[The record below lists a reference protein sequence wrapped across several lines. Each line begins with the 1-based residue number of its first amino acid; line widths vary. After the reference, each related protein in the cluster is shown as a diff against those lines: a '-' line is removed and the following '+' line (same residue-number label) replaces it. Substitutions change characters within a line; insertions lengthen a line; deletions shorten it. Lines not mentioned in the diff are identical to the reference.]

1 LATGADE
8 PAIRRN
14 RKPKVRKMENEN
26 KETRSEMG
34 TDRQRKFLF
43 AKLAECGI
51 EKDIFEGTIEMG
63 VSEMTKSDMSKAID
77 ILTNP
82 HIQNKIGELRVKF
95 ALSGEDRPVGKPENK
110 PDQSAGETQET
121 PPAPTQTPATTAP
134 PAVATAKLTVEKP
147 SSRPALMA
155 KMNGIPAELADMF
168 FSVIDG
174 SLYIKLPGLLY
185 MAAKKGYS
193 RIIVDE
199 PTMKDGTW
207 YVKATVYPI
216 IPKDVLI
223 TLGSMDKELAG
234 RVVSEYYGPVIGYGR
249 ANKDNVKTTKILP
262 FLPELAAA
270 RATARALRLYT
281 GYGGTSEEELPD
293 ARIPEI
299 EGE

>member
-1 LATGADE
+1 
-8 PAIRRN
+8 
-14 RKPKVRKMENEN
+14 MEEK
-26 KETRSEMG
+26 KETRSESEMG
-34 TDRQRKFLF
+34 TDKQRKFLF

-63 VSEMTKSDMSKAID
+63 ISEMTKADMSKAID
-77 ILTNP
+77 ILLNKNIT
-82 HIQNKIGELRVKF
+82 NKIGELRVKF
-95 ALSGEDRPVGKPENK
+95 ALSGEDRPAGEPETKQENRK
-110 PDQSAGETQET
+110 TETQEE
-121 PPAPTQTPATTAP
+121 PPAPTQTTAAQP
-134 PAVATAKLTVEKP
+134 PAATSAKLTVEKP

-155 KMNGIPAELADMF
+155 RMNGIPAELADMF

-185 MAAKKGYS
+185 MASKKGYS
-193 RIIVDE
+193 RIVVDE

-207 YVKATVYPI
+207 YAKATVYPV
-216 IPKDVLI
+216 IPKDILI
-223 TLGSMDKELAG
+223 TLGSLDKELAS
-234 RVVSEYYGPVIGYGR
+234 RIVSEYYGPVIGYGR

>member
-1 LATGADE
+1 
-8 PAIRRN
+8 
-14 RKPKVRKMENEN
+14 MENEN
-26 KETRSEMG
+26 KEMA

-43 AKLAECGI
+43 AKLAELNI
-51 EKDIFEGTIEMG
+51 DKEVFEGTIE
-63 VSEMTKSDMSKAID
+63 VPISEMTKSEMSKAID
-77 ILTNP
+77 ILLDNNVK
-82 HIQNKIGELRVKF
+82 NKIGELRVKF

-121 PPAPTQTPATTAP
+121 PPAPTQTTVAQP
-134 PAVATAKLTVEKP
+134 PAATSAKLTVEKP

-155 KMNGIPAELADMF
+155 RMNGIPAELADMF

-193 RIIVDE
+193 RITVDE

-207 YVKATVYPI
+207 YAKATVYPI
-216 IPKDVLI
+216 IPKDILI
-223 TLGSMDKELAG
+223 TLGSMDKELANKI
-234 RVVSEYYGPVIGYGR
+234 VSEYYGPVIGYGR

-293 ARIPEI
+293 AKIPEI

>member
-1 LATGADE
+1 
-8 PAIRRN
+8 
-14 RKPKVRKMENEN
+14 MENEN
-26 KETRSEMG
+26 KEMA
-34 TDRQRKFLF
+34 TDRQRKLLF
-43 AKLAECGI
+43 AKMAELNI
-51 EKDIFEGTIEMG
+51 DKDVFEGTIELPISQM
-63 VSEMTKSDMSKAID
+63 SKAEMTKAID
-77 ILTNP
+77 ILLNKN
-82 HIQNKIGELRVKF
+82 IQNKIGELRVKF
-95 ALSGEDRPVGKPENK
+95 ALSGEERETKQESQPT
-110 PDQSAGETQET
+110 ETQEE
-121 PPAPTQTPATTAP
+121 PPAQTPATTAP

-155 KMNGIPAELADMF
+155 RMNGIPAELADMF

-185 MAAKKGYS
+185 MASKKGYS
-193 RIIVDE
+193 RIVVDE

-207 YVKATVYPI
+207 YAKATVYPI
-216 IPKDVLI
+216 IPKDILI
-223 TLGSMDKELAG
+223 TLGSMDKELAS
-234 RVVSEYYGPVIGYGR
+234 RIVSEYYGPVIGYGR

-299 EGE
+299 EGD

>member
-1 LATGADE
+1 
-8 PAIRRN
+8 
-14 RKPKVRKMENEN
+14 MENEN
-26 KETRSEMG
+26 KEMG
-34 TDRQRKFLF
+34 TDKQRKFLF
-43 AKLAECGI
+43 AKLAELNI
-51 EKDIFEGTIEMG
+51 DKEVFEGTIE
-63 VSEMTKSDMSKAID
+63 VPISEMTKSEMSKAIE

-95 ALSGEDRPVGKPENK
+95 ALSGEEREPKQESQPT
-110 PDQSAGETQET
+110 ETHEE
-121 PPAPTQTPATTAP
+121 PPAQTPATTAP
-134 PAVATAKLTVEKP
+134 PVVATAKLTVEKP

-155 KMNGIPAELADMF
+155 RINGIPPELADMF

-193 RIIVDE
+193 RIVVDE
-199 PTMKDGTW
+199 PAMKDGTW
-207 YVKATVYPI
+207 YVKASIYPL

-223 TLGSMDKELAG
+223 TLGSLDKELAS
-234 RVVSEYYGPVIGYGR
+234 RIVSEYYGPVIGYGR

>member
-1 LATGADE
+1 MATDADE
-8 PAIRRN
+8 PAI
-14 RKPKVRKMENEN
+14 KAKQKSQEVRKMENEN
-26 KETRSEMG
+26 KEMA

-82 HIQNKIGELRVKF
+82 HITNKIGELRVKF
-95 ALSGEDRPVGKPENK
+95 ALSGEERETKQESQPT
-110 PDQSAGETQET
+110 ETQET
-121 PPAPTQTPATTAP
+121 PPAQTPATTAQP
-134 PAVATAKLTVEKP
+134 TAATSAKLTVEKP

-155 KMNGIPAELADMF
+155 RMNGIPAELADMF

-174 SLYIKLPGLLY
+174 SLYIKLPSLLY
-185 MAAKKGYS
+185 MASKKGYS
-193 RIIVDE
+193 RIVVDE

-207 YVKATVYPI
+207 YAKATVYPI
-216 IPKDVLI
+216 IPKDILI
-223 TLGSMDKELAG
+223 TLGSMDKELAS
-234 RVVSEYYGPVIGYGR
+234 RIVSEYYGPVIGYGR

-299 EGE
+299 EGD

>member
-1 LATGADE
+1 MFQR
-8 PAIRRN
+8 IRLLSNGWR
-14 RKPKVRKMENEN
+14 VSEMENEN
-26 KETRSEMG
+26 KEMG

-63 VSEMTKSDMSKAID
+63 VSEMSKADMSRAIN

-82 HIQNKIGELRVKF
+82 HITNKIGELRVKF
-95 ALSGEDRPVGKPENK
+95 ALSGEDRPAVKPENK
-110 PDQSAGETQET
+110 PDQSAGGTQEE
-121 PPAPTQTPATTAP
+121 PPAQAPATTAQP
-134 PAVATAKLTVEKP
+134 TVATSAKLTVEKP

-155 KMNGIPAELADMF
+155 RMNGIPPELADMF
-168 FSVIDG
+168 FSLIDG

-185 MAAKKGYS
+185 MASKKGYS
-193 RIIVDE
+193 RIVVDE

-207 YVKATVYPI
+207 YVKASVYPL

-223 TLGSMDKELAG
+223 TMGSMDKELANKI
-234 RVVSEYYGPVIGYGR
+234 VNEYYGPVVGYGR

-299 EGE
+299 EGD

>member
-1 LATGADE
+1 
-8 PAIRRN
+8 
-14 RKPKVRKMENEN
+14 MENEN
-26 KETRSEMG
+26 KEMG

-63 VSEMTKSDMSKAID
+63 VSEMSKADMSRAID

-82 HIQNKIGELRVKF
+82 HITNKIGELRVKF
-95 ALSGEDRPVGKPENK
+95 ALSGEDRPAAGKPENK
-110 PDQSAGETQET
+110 PDQSAGETQEE
-121 PPAPTQTPATTAP
+121 PPAQTPATTAQP
-134 PAVATAKLTVEKP
+134 PAATSAKLTVEKP

-155 KMNGIPAELADMF
+155 RMNGIPPELADMF
-168 FSVIDG
+168 FSLIDG

-193 RIIVDE
+193 RIAVDE
-199 PTMKDGTW
+199 PVLKDGTW
-207 YVKATVYPI
+207 YTKAYVYPI

-223 TLGSMDKELAG
+223 TLGSMDKELASIIL
-234 RVVSEYYGPVIGYGR
+234 REYYGPSIGYGR

-262 FLPELAAA
+262 FLPELA
-270 RATARALRLYT
+270 TARALARALRPYT

-299 EGE
+299 EGD